1 MVNKV
6 MLVCR
11 LGDDPVKKEFGTT
24 SLCEMRVV
32 TEKNRGN
39 TKQTEWHNVKAFGEL
54 GNTCQQYLK
63 KGRMIFVLGELSSKT
78 IGDKK
83 YVDIIA
89 SEIQFL

>member
-54 GNTCQQYLK
+54 GKHLP
-63 KGRMIFVLGELSSKT
+63 T
-78 IGDKK
+78 IPQKRENDFCIRG
-83 YVDIIA
+83 VV
-89 SEIQFL
+89 